1 VDRFTTQ
8 DSARYVENL
17 MAVIVEQDEI
27 ASTALD
33 NCLQQRLSSKYL
45 RSDTSSI

>member
-1 VDRFTTQ
+1 VDGFTTE

-27 ASTALD
+27 ASTALG
-33 NCLQQRLSSKYL
+33 NCPLGRLSSKYL
-45 RSDTSSI
+45 NSDSS